1 MINVSDYSGRKV
13 TQLGLFMNLQ
23 NFQSDAVLK
32 SPGYV
37 VRDLPDD
44 ILPVRHNVV
53 SARHTTLRFF
63 TFHCRHT

>member
-1 MINVSDYSGRKV
+1 MR
-13 TQLGLFMNLQ
+13 LQ

-44 ILPVRHNVV
+44 TLPVRHNTV
-53 SARHTTLRFF
+53 SAPQNAKILYTYLEVLIP
-63 TFHCRHT
+63 